1 MGQINKK
8 PDYLNRDFSSIR
20 AELEQL
26 LRIYYPDQFKDFNV
40 VSPGMAMVD
49 LLAYTSD
56 ILSYYT
62 DKRFNQLF
70 IDGVDDIDGA
80 FRLAKTL
87 GFKPQ
92 GKNPALSLA
101 SISVNVPVLGDG
113 PDPDY
118 LPLVRP
124 GLQLIGGG
132 QIFETQYEID
142 FSSDYSDEYVKNRT
156 IEPIFDANQNILSY
170 TVTKFEKI
178 IGGFTQIFSLV
189 ISDEI
194 ASSPFYQLNIVDTN
208 VLDIESVIVKSGTNL
223 IGTPTYSEFN
233 DFDLKYFE
241 VQSLAQDKVFLDTGN
256 SSNGIKEGSY
266 VVANKRFTKDF
277 NPNGSCVL
285 TFGGG
290 SFNNNA
296 YQQYL
301 NSIKINGAQVSFDQF
316 VDNAAL
322 GYKLPPNSTLYVKY
336 RVGGGTLS
344 NVGTGVLTQIN
355 NVNMIVAGGNPS
367 LLQQVQ
373 SSIKGQ
379 NIAPALGGAD
389 VMSVND
395 LKQYIG
401 SNYAAQDRCVTL
413 DDYISRAYQIPGKY
427 GRPFRIH
434 GEVNDN
440 KIIIYIL
447 SLNADGKIALTSTN
461 IIKSNLAAFISNYR
475 MINDF
480 VEINDAFV
488 INFGIDVSLLVNSSY
503 NPSEV
508 KTQAISTL
516 KEYFNINNWQIG
528 QKIYIAKIVDLLVE
542 IPGVI
547 NVIDVQF
554 KNITG
559 GNYSSIN
566 SSQANGQTIT
576 TPGSSV
582 VTRQMTPINNE
593 ILSNDKTILEL
604 RFPDNDIAINTVIY
618 TNNYSAS

>member
-1 MGQINKK
+1 MGQINKQ

-26 LRIYYPDQFKDFNV
+26 LRIYYPEQFKDFNV
-40 VSPGMAMVD
+40 VSPGMAMID

-92 GKNPALSLA
+92 GKNPAISLA
-101 SISVNVPVLGDG
+101 SISVTVPVLGDG

-118 LPLVRP
+118 LPVMRP
-124 GLQLIGGG
+124 GVQLVGGG
-132 QIFETQYEID
+132 QVFETLYEID

-156 IEPIFDANQNILSY
+156 IEPIFDANQNIISY
-170 TVTKFEKI
+170 SITKYEKI
-178 IGGFTQIFSLV
+178 IGGFTQVFSIV
-189 ISDEI
+189 ITDEI
-194 ASSPFYQLNIVDTN
+194 ASTAFYQLNLTDTN
-208 VLDIESVIVKSGTNL
+208 VLDIESVIAKPGTNL
-223 IGTPTYSEFN
+223 VGLPTYSEFN
-233 DFDLKYFE
+233 DFNLKYFQVE
-241 VQSLAQDKVFLDTGN
+241 SLAQDKVFLETGN
-256 SSNGIKEGSY
+256 NFDGIKEGSY
-266 VVANKRFTKDF
+266 VEVNRRFTKDF
-277 NPNGSCVL
+277 NPDGSCTL

-301 NSIKINGAQVSFDQF
+301 NSIKVTGNEISFEQF
-316 VDNAAL
+316 VDNTAL

-344 NVGTGVLTQIN
+344 NVGTGVLSQIN
-355 NVNMIVAGGNPS
+355 NVSMIVTGSDPT
-367 LLQQVQ
+367 LLQRVQ
-373 SSIKGQ
+373 SSVRGQ
-379 NIAPALGGAD
+379 NITPALGGAD

-401 SNYAAQDRCVTL
+401 ANYAAQDRCVTL
-413 DDYISRAYQIPGKY
+413 DEYISRAYQIPGKY

-440 KIIIYIL
+440 KIIMYIL

-461 IIKSNLAAFISNYR
+461 IIKNNLAEFLRNYR
-475 MINDF
+475 MVNDF

-508 KTQAISTL
+508 KAQAISNL
-516 KEYFNINNWQIG
+516 K
-528 QKIYIAKIVDLLVE
+528 D
-542 IPGVI
+542 
-547 NVIDVQF
+547 
-554 KNITG
+554 
-559 GNYSSIN
+559 
-566 SSQANGQTIT
+566 
-576 TPGSSV
+576 
-582 VTRQMTPINNE
+582 
-593 ILSNDKTILEL
+593 
-604 RFPDNDIAINTVIY
+604 
-618 TNNYSAS
+618 

>member
-1 MGQINKK
+1 MGQINKQ

-26 LRIYYPDQFKDFNV
+26 LRIYYPEQFKDFNV

-101 SISVNVPVLGDG
+101 SVSVTVPVFGDG

-118 LPLVRP
+118 LPVMRP
-124 GLQLIGGG
+124 GVQLVGGG
-132 QIFETQYEID
+132 QIFETLYEID

-156 IEPIFDANQNILSY
+156 IEPIFDANQNIISY
-170 TVTKFEKI
+170 SITKYEKI
-178 IGGFTQIFSLV
+178 IGGFTQIFSIV
-189 ISDEI
+189 ITDEI
-194 ASSPFYQLNIVDTN
+194 ASTSFYQLNITNTN

-223 IGTPTYSEFN
+223 VGNPTYSEFN
-233 DFDLKYFE
+233 DFNLKYFE
-241 VQSLAQDKVFLDTGN
+241 VESLAQDKVFLDAGN
-256 SSNGIKEGSY
+256 SSGGIKEGAY
-266 VVANKRFTKDF
+266 VTVNKRFTKDF
-277 NPNGSCVL
+277 NPNGSCML

-301 NSIKINGAQVSFDQF
+301 NSIKVTGTQVSFDQF
-316 VDNAAL
+316 VDNSAL
-322 GYKLPPNSTLYVKY
+322 GYKLPPNSTLYIKY

-355 NVNMIVAGGNPS
+355 NVEMIVTGSDPA
-367 LLQQVQ
+367 LLQRVQ
-373 SSIKGQ
+373 SSVRGQ
-379 NIAPALGGAD
+379 NVTPALGGAD
-389 VMSVND
+389 VMSVNA

-401 SNYAAQDRCVTL
+401 ANYAAQDRCVTL

-440 KIIIYIL
+440 KIIMYIL

-461 IIKSNLAAFISNYR
+461 IIKNNLAAFISNYR
-475 MINDF
+475 MVNDF

-508 KTQAISTL
+508 KTQAILNL
-516 KEYFNINNWQIG
+516 KDYFNINNWQIN
-528 QKIYIAKIVDLLVE
+528 QRIYISKLVDLLVT

-547 NVIDVQF
+547 NVIDIKF

-559 GNYSSIN
+559 GNYSSIS
-566 SSQANGQTIT
+566 SSQANGATLI
-576 TPGSSV
+576 TPGSTVIS
-582 VTRQMTPINNE
+582 RQMTPINNE
-593 ILSNDKTILEL
+593 ILSSEKTMLEL
-604 RFPDNDIAINTVIY
+604 RYPDNDIAINTVLY
-618 TNNYSAS
+618 TNNYNNS